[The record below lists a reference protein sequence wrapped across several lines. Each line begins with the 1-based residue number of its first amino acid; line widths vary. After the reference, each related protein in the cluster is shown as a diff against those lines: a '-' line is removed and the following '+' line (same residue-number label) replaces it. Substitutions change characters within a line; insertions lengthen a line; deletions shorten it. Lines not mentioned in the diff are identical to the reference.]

1 MVFFPI
7 AFFGIVPFNDLLIMI
22 GTQAVLK
29 TAYEIVILPI
39 TKLIVN
45 YIKRVEQTD
54 VYDEDVSYSFW
65 KISEV

>member
-1 MVFFPI
+1 
-7 AFFGIVPFNDLLIMI
+7 MI